1 MRGEGWL
8 SYIYKDESEIRLGGS
23 GSKTKKAG
31 IPPSLSLTI
40 VDLRGCLCPAHG
52 VHRVRKPDTGN
63 DRYSPKE
70 GAEKWGIR
78 SFIRMFL
85 LVAIFHLLS

>member
-1 MRGEGWL
+1 
-8 SYIYKDESEIRLGGS
+8 GGS